1 MDGEVGRVS
10 SVAPD
15 RPFLSDFFFL
25 IGNFDLSAV
34 KLLNVSQEA
43 A

>member
-1 MDGEVGRVS
+1 MDGEVRRVS

-15 RPFLSDFFFL
+15 MPLSDFFL
-25 IGNFDLSAV
+25 IGNFDLSGV